1 MLQITELRKKDMRK
15 AIQFAIKG
23 MHFDW
28 YMASKLELNLYGRYF
43 WYLESNKA
51 TQMIAL
57 YDDDRLAG
65 VLLARI
71 KGEKLKYKSFGKYL
85 YVKVF
90 DFLQKKRYPLG
101 AGTYEDTNKKMFRDY
116 KKTHTPDGEIL
127 FLAADPDV
135 KVKGVGTQLLDELA
149 RRETGKEIYLFTD
162 SACTYQ
168 FYEHRGFARVCEE
181 NLILDFDGKKV
192 SLDSYLYSKK
202 L

>member
-1 MLQITELRKKDMRK
+1 MLQITELRKKDIRK

-28 YMASKLELNLYGRYF
+28 YMDSKLELNLYGRYF

-57 YDDDRLAG
+57 YDEDRLAG

-71 KGEKLKYKSFGKYL
+71 KGEKLTYKSFGKYI

-90 DFLQKKRYPLG
+90 DFLQRKIYPFG
-101 AGTYEDTNKKMFRDY
+101 AGTYEDTNKKMLHEY
-116 KKTHTPDGEIL
+116 KKKHNPDGEIL

-135 KVKGVGTQLLDELA
+135 KIKGVGTQLLDELA
-149 RRETGKEIYLFTD
+149 RREAGKEIYLFTD

-168 FYEHRGFARVCEE
+168 FYEHRGFTRACEE

-192 SLDSYLYSKK
+192 TLDSYLYSKK
-202 L
+202 M